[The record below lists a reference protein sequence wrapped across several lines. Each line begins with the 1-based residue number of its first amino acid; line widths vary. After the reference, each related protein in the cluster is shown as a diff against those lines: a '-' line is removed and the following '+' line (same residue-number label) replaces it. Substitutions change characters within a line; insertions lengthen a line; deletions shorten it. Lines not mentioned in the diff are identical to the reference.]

1 MYKKSDVYGISTNKK
16 QNTSMCFFS
25 FFIFQFFVFNIFWKG
40 HLQLIV
46 RPARAC
52 VGDGRPISLSRSWRA
67 IEELPRVVDVALNK
81 QNPSKSK
88 QKPNKSKQT
97 PKKSKQNPKKSK
109 QNQKKSKHN
118 PKKSKQNP
126 SKNVGKSIKIQAKPS
141 AHLWKSWGT
150 WGPGGPGRS

>member
-1 MYKKSDVYGISTNKK
+1 MAFRQTKKKHP
-16 QNTSMCFFS
+16 CFFCS

-52 VGDGRPISLSRSWRA
+52 VGDGRLSPCRGA
-67 IEELPRVVDVALNK
+67 AEPIEELPRVVDVALNK
-81 QNPSKSK
+81 KTKQNPSKSK
-88 QKPNKSKQT
+88 QKPKKSKQK
-97 PKKSKQNPKKSK
+97 PKTSKQNPKKSK